1 MKLAPVS
8 AALDFGLH
16 LINSLE
22 NPLLLNIYCGH
33 LHSDFSIYFLIYSLT
48 QSSEKA

>member
-16 LINSLE
+16 LINNRE
-22 NPLLLNIYCGH
+22 NPLLLNIHWGY
-33 LHSDFSIYFLIYSLT
+33 LHSDFQCAIMTYIHIVI
-48 QSSEKA
+48 